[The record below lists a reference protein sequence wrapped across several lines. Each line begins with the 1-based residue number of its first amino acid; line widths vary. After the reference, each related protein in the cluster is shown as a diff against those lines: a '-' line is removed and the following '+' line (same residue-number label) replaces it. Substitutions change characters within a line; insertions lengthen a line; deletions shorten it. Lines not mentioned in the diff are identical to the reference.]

1 MRVAKGASRAD
12 LSQVRR
18 GIIASI
24 FRTKSAYSF
33 FYTQSKPPLLC
44 RLLLSVESDFYL
56 LWHCISRFATLELM
70 KPYAQYTVNELAA
83 DDLFIRWVQHPEDDE
98 VAAYWMGL
106 EMQQPQLRIRFRDA
120 RQRVLEI
127 GRSITLNNL
136 RPDEMATVWGR
147 IRGSLQDLEDV
158 RPLRPEVRSFIGWW
172 YFARSIAAT
181 IVIVCLVGWTVYKQ
195 YSQEASRLITTTTQA
210 RRIALPDGSVV
221 TLLPHS
227 QLRYTPRGFA
237 RESASEGSATAE
249 LTRAVWLDGAADFVV
264 ARPTA
269 SGVSNAFRVHTENL
283 TAEATGTRFRVSHQ
297 EGETRVLLHDGE
309 LDLLVGHRQV
319 RHLSPGES
327 VLVAGGD
334 LQTE

>member
-1 MRVAKGASRAD
+1 
-12 LSQVRR
+12 
-18 GIIASI
+18 
-24 FRTKSAYSF
+24 
-33 FYTQSKPPLLC
+33 
-44 RLLLSVESDFYL
+44 
-56 LWHCISRFATLELM
+56 M
-70 KPYAQYTVNELAA
+70 KPYAQYTARELAA

-98 VAAYWMGL
+98 VAAYWQGL
-106 EMQQPQLRIRFRDA
+106 EDMQPQLRIRFRDA
-120 RQRVLEI
+120 RQLVQDI
-127 GRSITLNNL
+127 GRSVTLNTL
-136 RPDEMATVWGR
+136 RPDEMSTVWER

-172 YFARSIAAT
+172 YFARSIAA
-181 IVIVCLVGWTVYKQ
+181 ILVIILLVGWTVYKQ
-195 YSQEASRLITTTTQA
+195 YSQESSRLITTTTQS

-221 TLLPHS
+221 MLLPHS

-237 RESASEGSATAE
+237 RESASEGATTAE

-269 SGVSNAFRVHTENL
+269 RGVSNAFRVHTDNL
-283 TAEATGTRFRVSHQ
+283 TAEATGTRFHIRHEQ
-297 EGETRVLLHDGE
+297 GETRVLLQDGQ

-334 LQTE
+334 LHTE

>member
-1 MRVAKGASRAD
+1 
-12 LSQVRR
+12 
-18 GIIASI
+18 
-24 FRTKSAYSF
+24 
-33 FYTQSKPPLLC
+33 
-44 RLLLSVESDFYL
+44 
-56 LWHCISRFATLELM
+56 M

-98 VAAYWMGL
+98 VAAYWQGL
-106 EMQQPQLRIRFRDA
+106 EIQQPQLRTRFRAA
-120 RQRVLEI
+120 RQLVLDI
-127 GRSITLNNL
+127 GRSVSLNTL
-136 RPDEMATVWGR
+136 RSDEMASVWGR

-181 IVIVCLVGWTVYKQ
+181 IVIVLLVGWAVYKQ
-195 YSQEASRLITTTTQA
+195 YSQESSRLITTTTQS
-210 RRIALPDGSVV
+210 REISLPDGSKV

-237 RESASEGSATAE
+237 RESASEGATTAE
-249 LTRAVWLDGAADFVV
+249 LTRAVWLDGAADFEV

-269 SGVSNAFRVHTENL
+269 KGISNAFRVHTPSL
-283 TAEATGTRFRVSHQ
+283 TAEAKGTKFRISQQ
-297 EGETRVLLHDGE
+297 EGETRVSLHDGE

-319 RHLSPGES
+319 RHLSPGQS
-327 VLVAGGD
+327 VLVSGGE